1 MTILSMT
8 LLRLFLTIAS
18 AALLRLAYPWSD
30 IGWLT
35 WFALVPL
42 LCVLLT
48 VRPRAA
54 VGYMFIWAVVFY
66 GLMTSYLRQFGILP
80 WAAAT
85 LVNSAFFLPLALLV
99 AHLGRCKSSLAGAS
113 AIAGGWVLTEWVHA
127 NAGPVAYTVGV
138 LAHTQHDNI
147 PLLQLASVTGEL
159 GISFLLVLANA
170 ALACLVLALARRT
183 RTSPVHTPVSPLPAV
198 LAAAVLVAAA
208 ACWGNIQLQK
218 WHVRPLYIGPRKSV
232 ALIQGN
238 TLNEI
243 FPTAA
248 DVAENAE
255 TYFRLSRQAARV
267 PVDLIIWPESAL
279 PVVLRNSTYW
289 MQRVADLAKQT
300 GAYILLG
307 CFDEDEQGRL
317 YNTATLISP
326 EGNIVGRYAKRH
338 LVIYG
343 EYVPFRKQLARL
355 LERYPIRRRD
365 LTPGSDATPLPFP
378 DMPLAVLICYES
390 QLPALTRE
398 SVRRGGTAIAHI
410 TSEGW
415 FGKSAEVPQHSNMAA
430 LRAVESRRYFMRVGT
445 TGETCVIDPYG
456 EVVASIPPFTTDF
469 VVARLSPR
477 QGLTLY
483 MRLGD
488 CPIVGIS
495 LIIVLVGLLMLWNQ
509 ENSEVS
515 KPAIET

>member
-1 MTILSMT
+1 MI
-8 LLRLFLTIAS
+8 LLRLSLTIAS
-18 AALLRLAYPWSD
+18 AVLLRLAYPWTD
-30 IGWLT
+30 IGWLA
-35 WFALVPL
+35 WLALVPL

-54 VGYMFIWAVVFY
+54 VGYLFIWALAFY
-66 GLMTSYLRQFGILP
+66 GLMTEYLRLFGILP
-80 WAAAT
+80 WAAVT
-85 LVNSAFFLPLALLV
+85 LVNSVFYLPLALLV
-99 AHLGRCKSSLAGAS
+99 ARLGRCKSSLVAAA

-127 NAGPVAYTVGV
+127 NAGSLAYTVGV
-138 LAHTQHDNI
+138 IAHTQHDNI

-159 GISFLLVLANA
+159 GISFLVVLADA
-170 ALACLVLALARRT
+170 ALACLTLAVVRRKAKLPT
-183 RTSPVHTPVSPLPAV
+183 RTLLNPLRPVF
-198 LAAAVLVAAA
+198 AAALLVAAA

-218 WHVRPLYIGPRKSV
+218 RHTRPIDTGPWKSV

-255 TYFRLSRQAARV
+255 TYFRLSRQAARA

-289 MQRVADLAKQT
+289 MQRVADLAGQT

-307 CFDEDEQGRL
+307 CFDEDAQGRL
-317 YNTATLISP
+317 YNTATLVSP
-326 EGNIVGRYAKRH
+326 EGKIVGRYAKRH

-343 EYVPFRKQLARL
+343 EYVPFRKQLAKL
-355 LERYPIRRRD
+355 LERYPIRSQDLVPGRD
-365 LTPGSDATPLPFP
+365 SAPLPFP
-378 DMPLAVLICYES
+378 DMPLTVLICYES
-390 QLPALTRE
+390 QLPSLARD

-415 FGKSAEVPQHSNMAA
+415 FGKSAEVPQHSAMAPF
-430 LRAVESRRYFMRVGT
+430 RAVETRRYFMRVGT
-445 TGETCVIDPYG
+445 TGETCMIDPYG
-456 EVVASIPPFTTDF
+456 EVIASTPPFTTDF
-469 VVARLSPR
+469 VVARVGPWR
-477 QGLTLY
+477 GLTLY

-488 CPIVGIS
+488 WPTAAVS
-495 LIIVLVGLLMLWNQ
+495 LIMVLVGLLMLWNQ
-509 ENSEVS
+509 KHSELS
-515 KPAIET
+515 KAAIETQ